1 MRLFRILLAHELRML
16 LVSPAT
22 YIAAT
27 LFLLVMGFVFAGIL
41 ETFTAAPQE
50 AAPAAVFFQ
59 LFWLPVFF
67 MVPLLTMKSLAE
79 ERRLG
84 TLETL
89 LTTPATTPQVVLAK
103 FAAAY
108 ALYLSLWA
116 ATAGFFYIL
125 VRFGAQSQPVDLGPL
140 LGGYLFIAVSG
151 TLFIALGILASSTVV
166 IGSLV
171 GSCVTRQ
178 LQLLTDQQFS
188 LQLKLAEIQKSL
200 GWSFATLK
208 KIEFSVTYREGYQIK
223 LLLQAFDKLGYCEKR
238 LLVKRDHMFIDM
250 HTHQS
255 SRYA

>member
-151 TLFIALGILASSTVV
+151 TLFIALVILASSVTRNQAVAGILAFVLLLAFV
-166 IGSLV
+166 IGTRFAGTLELLKLDSLAGV
-171 GSCVTRQ
+171 SAAVEYVQVFTHLEDFTRGVVDTRQ
-178 LQLLTDQQFS
+178 VLYYLSGSALALILGILGVEAKQLHS
-188 LQLKLAEIQKSL
+188 
-200 GWSFATLK
+200 
-208 KIEFSVTYREGYQIK
+208 
-223 LLLQAFDKLGYCEKR
+223 
-238 LLVKRDHMFIDM
+238 
-250 HTHQS
+250 
-255 SRYA
+255 

>member
-67 MVPLLTMKSLAE
+67 MVPLLTMKSIAE

-89 LTTPATTPQVVLAK
+89 LTTPVSTPQVVLAK
-103 FAAAY
+103 FAASY
-108 ALYLSLWA
+108 ALYLACGPPPEAFSTSLSASRANPNRSTSGPCSA
-116 ATAGFFYIL
+116 ATFLSPCPAPFSSPSAFS
-125 VRFGAQSQPVDLGPL
+125 RAQ
-140 LGGYLFIAVSG
+140 
-151 TLFIALGILASSTVV
+151 
-166 IGSLV
+166 
-171 GSCVTRQ
+171 
-178 LQLLTDQQFS
+178 
-188 LQLKLAEIQKSL
+188 
-200 GWSFATLK
+200 
-208 KIEFSVTYREGYQIK
+208 
-223 LLLQAFDKLGYCEKR
+223 
-238 LLVKRDHMFIDM
+238 
-250 HTHQS
+250 
-255 SRYA
+255 